1 MRFLN
6 RNQHV
11 RLGGDGSWPG
21 PSAQLPGW
29 FPDDL
34 PKILDPRSNFPGLA
48 ARGVRQALRNAAQKV
63 VDCATVPKGDGSD
76 SFDDRA
82 ERLHKSQRLAPLRAV
97 RHDLRKICKKALPI

>member
-6 RNQHV
+6 RNQHL
-11 RLGGDGSWPG
+11 RFGGDGSRPG
-21 PSAQLPGW
+21 PAAQLPGW

-48 ARGVRQALRNAAQKV
+48 ARAVRQALRNAAQKV

-82 ERLHKSQRLAPLRAV
+82 ERPCQPRRPAPLRAM
-97 RHDLRKICKKALPI
+97 HPDLKKNCKNALPI